1 MTTPRND
8 RYQWPSFKIGDPST
22 SGNLTVFPVFPIDGG
37 NAAAKSGEA
46 PADYMLL
53 STAVEKGFARVTE
66 LHDSGNVPLIV
77 IENDGKLPL
86 LGIQGEEYVG
96 AKQNRTLNITVLA
109 GPGRT
114 EIPVTCVER
123 GRWSTGGG
131 KFSPGAYEPVAMRMM
146 KSEQIGRTRR
156 SVKDKVSRY
165 FADQGMVW
173 HAVDEESARH
183 GVHSPSAALSDV
195 YNSKQVSGSVDD
207 IVGVIELPAGAT
219 GAVVAIGG
227 RVCAA
232 DLFEHSPVFDSIW
245 PRILRSYAFS
255 ALSAGRKGAPPSA
268 EAAHSFRLR
277 PGELTWS
284 ATPSVGFGEDVRWE
298 DDSTTAAALV
308 WEDRILHAAV
318 FEM

>member
-8 RYQWPSFKIGDPST
+8 RYQWPSFKIGDPCT
-22 SGNLTVFPVFPIDGG
+22 SGGLTVFPVFPGNGG
-37 NAAAKSGEA
+37 GGTAHGDSG

-66 LHDSGNVPLIV
+66 LHESGNVPVIV

-96 AKQNRTLNITVLA
+96 AKQNRTLNISVLA
-109 GPGRT
+109 GPGKT

-123 GRWSTGGG
+123 GRWSSGGG
-131 KFSPGAYEPVAMRMM
+131 KFAPGNYEPVAMRMM

-156 SVKDKVSRY
+156 SVKDKVRRY
-165 FADQGMVW
+165 FADQGKVW
-173 HAVDEESARH
+173 QAVDKVSALYS
-183 GVHSPSAALSDV
+183 VDSPSSALSDV
-195 YNSKQVSGSVDD
+195 YNSKHVSGPVDD
-207 IVGVIELPAGAT
+207 LIEGIELPAGAT

-227 RVCAA
+227 RLCAA
-232 DLFEHSPVFDSIW
+232 DLFEHSTVFDTMW

-255 ALSAGRKGAPPSA
+255 SLPAGRKGTPPSA
-268 EAAHSFRLR
+268 EAAHSFLLR

-308 WEDRILHAAV
+308 WEDRILHASV

>member
-8 RYQWPSFKIGDPST
+8 RYQWPSFKIGDRCT
-22 SGNLTVFPVFPIDGG
+22 SGGLTVFPVFSGNGG
-37 NAAAKSGEA
+37 AAAASGEA
-46 PADYMLL
+46 PVDYMLL

-66 LHDSGNVPLIV
+66 LHESGNVPVIV

-96 AKQNRTLNITVLA
+96 AKQNRTLNISVLA

-123 GRWSTGGG
+123 GRWSSGGG
-131 KFSPGAYEPVAMRMM
+131 KFSPGDYEPVAMRMM

-156 SVKDKVSRY
+156 SVKDKLARY

-183 GVHSPSAALSDV
+183 DVHSPSSAMSDV
-195 YNSKQVSGSVDD
+195 YNSKKVSDSVDD
-207 IVGVIELPAGAT
+207 IVGGIELPAGAT

-232 DLFEHSPVFDSIW
+232 DLFEHSDVFESMW

-255 ALSAGRKGAPPSA
+255 SLSASRKGTPPAA
-268 EAAHSFRLR
+268 EAAHSFLLR